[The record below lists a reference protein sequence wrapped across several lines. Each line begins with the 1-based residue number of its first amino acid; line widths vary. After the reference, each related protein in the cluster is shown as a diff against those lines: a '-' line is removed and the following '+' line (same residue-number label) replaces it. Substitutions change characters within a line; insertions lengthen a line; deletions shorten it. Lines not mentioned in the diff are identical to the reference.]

1 MLTPIIKYP
10 GGKTRELPVILA
22 NLPKKIK
29 HYYEPFVGAGAVYFA
44 ICNKI
49 SKKLINDKS
58 SDLINLYLI
67 IRKQDPDFYR
77 LVNQMINNWQKA
89 DFTAHKAIPYLWQK
103 LQTTDTVQTDTAFNY
118 PVVKGKLAN
127 NFANSDKFNS
137 FLLPCIKR
145 KFNYSLKQK
154 ARKFT
159 QTDFTAIMTTSYKSA
174 VYMYYR
180 DLYNCQQTITQGR
193 RAGLYLFLRQYAYNS
208 MFRFSRA
215 GNFNVPYGGQSY
227 NNISLQTKL
236 DYYQS
241 SELIK
246 ALTETTITNLDFSD
260 FLAKYPPEKDDF
272 LFIDPPY
279 DSAFSQYDQLPFD
292 EIAQTKL
299 ATILI
304 EEIVANWMVVI
315 SDTPLIRRL
324 YPIGMKTANDNK
336 IKIQD
341 YNKVYNTNFKN
352 RNQRKTKLLLIT
364 NY

>member
-10 GGKTRELPVILA
+10 GGKTRELPVILT

-29 HYYEPFVGAGAVYFA
+29 RYYEPFVGAGAVYFA
-44 ICNKI
+44 ICDKI

-58 SDLINLYLI
+58 SDLINLYLT
-67 IRKQDPDFYR
+67 IRNQDPDFYQ
-77 LVNQMINNWQKA
+77 LVKQMINNWQKA
-89 DFTAHKAIPYLWQK
+89 DLTAQKATPYLWQK
-103 LQTTDTVQTDTAFNY
+103 LQTTNAVQTDTVFKCTA
-118 PVVKGKLAN
+118 VKGNLAN
-127 NFANSDKFNS
+127 NFANSTLFNS
-137 FLLPCIKR
+137 FLVSCVKR

-159 QTDFTAIMTTSYKSA
+159 QTDFAAIMTTSYKSA

-180 DLYNCQQTITQGR
+180 NLYNYQTDTTPCK
-193 RAGLYLFLRQYAYNS
+193 RAALYLFLRQYAYNS
-208 MFRFSRA
+208 MFRFSKI

-227 NNISLQTKL
+227 NNISLQNKL

-241 SELIK
+241 AALIK
-246 ALTETTITNLDFSD
+246 ALTKTTITNLDFSD
-260 FLAKYPPEKDDF
+260 FLTKYPPEKDDF

-292 EIAQTKL
+292 KMAQTKL

-304 EEIVANWMVVI
+304 KEIVANWMVVI
-315 SDTPLIRRL
+315 SDTPLIRKL
-324 YPIGMKTANDNK
+324 YPINMQTVNGSK
-336 IKIQD
+336 ISVQD
-341 YNKVYNTNFKN
+341 FNKVYNTNFKN
-352 RNQRKTKLLLIT
+352 RNQRETRLLLIT

>member
-29 HYYEPFVGAGAVYFA
+29 RYYEPFVGAGAVYFA
-44 ICNKI
+44 ICQKI
-49 SKKLINDKS
+49 SQKLINDKS
-58 SDLINLYLI
+58 SDLINLYLT
-67 IRKQDPDFYR
+67 IRKQDPDFYQ
-77 LVNQMINNWQKA
+77 LVNQIINNWQKA
-89 DFTAHKAIPYLWQK
+89 DLVAHKAMPYLWQK
-103 LQTTDTVQTDTAFNY
+103 LQTTDTLQTVDAFNY
-118 PVVKGKLAN
+118 PVVKGNLAD
-127 NFANSDKFNS
+127 NFTNSDKFNS
-137 FLLPCIKR
+137 FLLPCVKR
-145 KFNYSLKQK
+145 KFNYFLKQK

-159 QTDFTAIMTTSYKSA
+159 QTDFTAIITTAYKST

-180 DLYNCQQTITQGR
+180 DLYNCQQTTMQGQ
-193 RAGLYLFLRQYAYNS
+193 RAALYLFLRQYAYNS
-208 MFRFSRA
+208 MFRFSKA

-236 DYYQS
+236 DYYQNA
-241 SELIK
+241 ELIK

-260 FLAKYPPEKDDF
+260 FLKKYTPEKDDF

-292 EIAQTKL
+292 KIAQTKL

-304 EEIVANWMVVI
+304 KEIVANWMVVI
-315 SDTPLIRRL
+315 SDTPFIRKL
-324 YPIGMKTANDNK
+324 YPIGMQTANGSK
-336 IKIQD
+336 IKVQD
-341 YNKVYNTNFKN
+341 FNKVYNTNFKN

>member
-10 GGKTRELPVILA
+10 GGKTRELHVILA

-29 HYYEPFVGAGAVYFA
+29 RYYEPFVGAGAVYFA
-44 ICNKI
+44 ICQDIPN
-49 SKKLINDKS
+49 KLINDKS
-58 SDLINLYLI
+58 SDLINLYLT
-67 IRKQDPDFYR
+67 IRKQDPDFYH

-89 DFTAHKAIPYLWQK
+89 DLVAHKAMPYLWQK
-103 LQTTDTVQTDTAFNY
+103 LQTTDAVQTVDAFNY
-118 PVVKGKLAN
+118 PIVKGNLVN
-127 NFANSDKFNS
+127 NFAKSDKFNS
-137 FLLPCIKR
+137 FLLPCVKR

-159 QTDFTAIMTTSYKSA
+159 QTDFTAIMTTAYKSA

-180 DLYNCQQTITQGR
+180 DLYNCQQTSTQGQ
-193 RAGLYLFLRQYAYNS
+193 RAALYLFLRQYAYNS
-208 MFRFSRA
+208 MFRFSKT

-227 NNISLQTKL
+227 NNISLKTKL

-241 SELIK
+241 AELIK

-260 FLAKYPPEKDDF
+260 FLTKYPPQKDDF

-279 DSAFSQYDQLPFD
+279 DSVFSQYDQLPFD

-304 EEIVANWMVVI
+304 EQIVANWMIVI
-315 SDTPLIRRL
+315 SDTPLIRKL
-324 YPIGMKTANDNK
+324 YPIGMKTANSSK
-336 IKIQD
+336 IKVQD
-341 YNKVYNTNFKN
+341 FNKVYSTNFKN
-352 RNQRKTKLLLIT
+352 RNQRKTKLLLIK

>member
-10 GGKTRELPVILA
+10 GGKTRELPTIMA
-22 NLPKKIK
+22 NLPNKINR
-29 HYYEPFVGAGAVYFA
+29 YYEPFVGAGAVYFA
-44 ICNKI
+44 ISNKI

-58 SDLINLYLI
+58 HDLINLYLAI
-67 IRKQDPDFYR
+67 KKQDLDFYQ
-77 LVNQMINNWQKA
+77 LVKQMINNWQKA
-89 DFTAHKAIPYLWQK
+89 DLTAQKAIPYLWQK
-103 LQTTDTVQTDTAFNY
+103 LQTTDIAQADNAFKCTA
-118 PVVKGKLAN
+118 VKGNLAN
-127 NFANSDKFNS
+127 NFANSALFNS
-137 FLLPCIKR
+137 FVVSCVKR

-159 QTDFTAIMTTSYKSA
+159 QADFAAIMTTAYKSA

-180 DLYNCQQTITQGR
+180 NLYNYQADTMPCK
-193 RAGLYLFLRQYAYNS
+193 RAALYLFLRQYAYNS
-208 MFRFSRA
+208 MFRFSKA

-227 NNISLQTKL
+227 NNISLQNKL
-236 DYYQS
+236 DYYQNT
-241 SELIK
+241 ELIK

-279 DSAFSQYDQLPFD
+279 DSAFSQYDQLSFD
-292 EIAQTKL
+292 KRAQTKL

-304 EEIVANWMVVI
+304 KQITANWMVVI
-315 SDTPLIRRL
+315 SDTPLIRKI
-324 YPIGMKTANDNK
+324 YPTDMKTANGNK
-336 IKIQD
+336 IKVQD
-341 YNKVYNTNFKN
+341 FNKVYNTNFKN